1 MTRQEFLASVD
12 SILELPEGTLTGAE
26 RLEDLE
32 QWNSMAMI
40 SFVALADENSGVKL
54 SLRQLTSCSTVADL
68 LDVAK
73 VEV

>member
-1 MTRQEFLASVD
+1 MTRQEFLTSVD

-54 SLRQLTSCSTVADL
+54 SLRQLASCSTVADL

-73 VEV
+73 VEL